1 MKALTLFILAAM
13 LFVCLTFAGKSI
25 FGMEEGMHMENVECV
40 NHCINS
46 SVFPS
51 VPSTALPAL
60 LFILSA
66 IALVVFG
73 GRIDLSFV
81 WNKRQYIR
89 LTEPIRLFL
98 RKQALIPVM
107 IRD

>member
-1 MKALTLFILAAM
+1 MKTLTLFILAAM
-13 LFVCLTFAGKSI
+13 LFVCLTFAGKSL

-51 VPSTALPAL
+51 VPSTALPVL
-60 LFILSA
+60 LFVVFS
-66 IALVVFG
+66 IALVVLQEGESRFASTSALC
-73 GRIDLSFV
+73 RMTE
-81 WNKRQYIR
+81 QIR
-89 LTEPIRLFL
+89 LLQ
-98 RKQALIPVM
+98 RKKTLIPVM